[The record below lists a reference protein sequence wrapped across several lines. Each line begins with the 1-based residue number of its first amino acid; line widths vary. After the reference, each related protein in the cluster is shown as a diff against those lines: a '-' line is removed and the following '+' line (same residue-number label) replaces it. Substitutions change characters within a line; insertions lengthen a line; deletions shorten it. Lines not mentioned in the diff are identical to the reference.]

1 MAWNYHFLLFISTLV
16 CHVLAASVGIEPVKS
31 DVDLTTPWN
40 GFHLKRAVPIV
51 AHSPDRISTRVSKL
65 KKLNRKHQLDP
76 RSAASL
82 LAKRNKEPFSLMNGI
97 QNISA
102 VGDFSTSYAIQCE
115 WDSTP
120 VWLTFDT
127 ASSDTW
133 AVKSGFRCENNLG
146 DKQDQD
152 WCGFGQPH
160 IEDFGLESLPEIHL
174 HRSYESGEEV
184 SGPMGISD
192 ISCGTVTVHNQQVGL
207 ANRTYWHGDNVTVGV
222 LGLAY
227 PSLTSGYLGSSKDET
242 EWNNYPY
249 TPWLTKAI
257 AQGQMHPM
265 FSVWLDR
272 NSSDGMLSWG
282 GLPRPAAMRLGR
294 LAITDLIIAK
304 LDDREK
310 TAWKPSFYT
319 IIPDGLTWGSRTDT
333 GKYPYIIDTATTMIH
348 VPPPLAEAIAAAFE
362 PQAVYLYQWG
372 SYFVPCD
379 SIAPNFAV
387 NISGTSFWVNPA
399 DLIFKDLVDPG
410 TGYCATAITTGG
422 SGPYILGDVFL
433 QNVLAVFD
441 VGNAKM
447 RFYARM

>member
-1 MAWNYHFLLFISTLV
+1 MAWIYHFLLFISTLA
-16 CHVLAASVGIEPVKS
+16 CHVLAAAVEVEPVKA
-31 DVDLTTPWN
+31 DLDLTTPWN

-51 AHSPDRISTRVSKL
+51 ARSPDRISPRVSKL
-65 KKLNRKHQLDP
+65 KKLTRKHQLHP

-82 LAKRNKEPFSLMNGI
+82 LAKRNQEPFSLKNGI

-102 VGDFSTSYAIQCE
+102 VGDFSTSYAIECL

-160 IEDFGLESLPEIHL
+160 IQDFGLGKLTEIHL
-174 HRSYESGEEV
+174 HRSYASGEDV
-184 SGPMGISD
+184 SGPMGASD
-192 ISCGTVTVHNQQVGL
+192 ISCGDVNVHNQQVGL

-227 PSLTSGYLGSSKDET
+227 PSLTSGYLGGPKDET

-257 AQGQMHPM
+257 AQGETSPM

-272 NSSDGMLSWG
+272 NSSDGMLTWG
-282 GLPRPAAMRLGR
+282 GLPRPAATRLGQ
-294 LAITDLIIAK
+294 LTTTGLIIVSLEYRRRFCRIGSLMIYPLRQNSTTGK
-304 LDDREK
+304 RQ
-310 TAWKPSFYT
+310 P
-319 IIPDGLTWGSRTDT
+319 GSRRSIPSSRT
-333 GKYPYIIDTATTMIH
+333 G
-348 VPPPLAEAIAAAFE
+348 
-362 PQAVYLYQWG
+362 
-372 SYFVPCD
+372 
-379 SIAPNFAV
+379 
-387 NISGTSFWVNPA
+387 
-399 DLIFKDLVDPG
+399 
-410 TGYCATAITTGG
+410 
-422 SGPYILGDVFL
+422 
-433 QNVLAVFD
+433 
-441 VGNAKM
+441 
-447 RFYARM
+447 